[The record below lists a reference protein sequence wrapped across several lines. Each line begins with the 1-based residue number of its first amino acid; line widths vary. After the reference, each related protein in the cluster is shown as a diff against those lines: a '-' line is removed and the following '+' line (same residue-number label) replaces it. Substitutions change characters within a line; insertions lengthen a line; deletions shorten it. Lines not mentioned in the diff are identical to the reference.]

1 MPKNAYA
8 KQLQHRI
15 AQDRILTQ
23 RVIRQMT
30 TDMWQ
35 IALGRLGYGAK
46 RQKEFHDMF
55 SAVYMEFADIFNTDV
70 KDDPEI
76 VYAKARMDRE
86 LAEYCGEY
94 FVVWEGRYD

>member
-8 KQLQHRI
+8 KQIQRRI

-35 IALGRLGYGAK
+35 IALGRLGHGAK
-46 RQKEFHDMF
+46 RQKEMHDMF
-55 SAVYMEFADIFNTDV
+55 SAVCLEFIDIFNSDV

-94 FVVWEGRYD
+94 FVDWEGRYD